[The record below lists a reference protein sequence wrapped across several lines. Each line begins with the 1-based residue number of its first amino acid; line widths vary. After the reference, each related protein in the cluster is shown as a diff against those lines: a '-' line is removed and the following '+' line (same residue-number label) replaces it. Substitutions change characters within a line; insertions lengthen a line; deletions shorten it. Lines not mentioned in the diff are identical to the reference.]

1 MSDKKRVL
9 VIGLD
14 GATFDILEP
23 WMEQG
28 HLPNLAAIARNGAV
42 GPLQSTI
49 PPNSAPAWTS
59 FMTGMNPGKHGVYG
73 FTRVD
78 PRESYTIKV
87 NSGAIRRTESIWQIL
102 TERGERSIL
111 INVPMTY
118 PPDPIDGLVV
128 TGIDTPGLDSE
139 FTYPPELRH
148 EILRLIPDYTLDVRS
163 WGVTAVGE
171 RRAHILDDILR
182 MVESRRQLA
191 LHLMTTEP
199 WDVFTVVFTATDRAQ
214 HFFWRFLDPAHPLY
228 EPAEAPKYQDA
239 ILRVYRRI
247 DQALGEILA
256 RCDEQTTVIVMSD
269 HGFGPQ
275 HKLFRINQWLLEND
289 FLRLT
294 YTSSNGLMRRL
305 SGAARK
311 GLYRALD
318 GLQRLVRT
326 RLSDRAKDQL
336 KRLFPRVREQVASQM
351 LFSGV
356 DWSSTRA
363 YHTAEFPGSIRINL
377 KGREVNGVVE
387 PGSEY
392 EAVCEAIRSALEGY
406 VDPDTGRR
414 IVERVFRR
422 EELYWGPCLDMAPD
436 LIVHLA
442 DYAYTI
448 DWYMPMDGN
457 GTGQSSP
464 IVTELTGRFAVNCGS
479 HRPTGI
485 VMLQGPDV
493 EGGVKLGPNQ
503 IYDVAPTLLYLLGQS
518 VPADMDGRILTEAI
532 TPERLAR
539 QPAERS
545 ERGPASSRRIPA
557 EEVYSDADTEAVS
570 ERLRSLGYL

>member
-228 EPAEAPKYQDA
+228 EPVEAPKYQDA

-392 EAVCEAIRSALEGY
+392 DALCEAIRSALEGY

-493 EGGVKLGPNQ
+493 EGGVKLEPNQ

>member
-294 YTSSNGLMRRL
+294 YTSSNGLMHRL
-305 SGAARK
+305 SGAAQK

-392 EAVCEAIRSALEGY
+392 QAVCEAIRSALEGY

-422 EELYWGPCLDMAPD
+422 EELYWGPCLDRAPD

-448 DWYMPMDGN
+448 DWYIPMDGN
-457 GTGQSSP
+457 ETGQSSP

-539 QPAERS
+539 QPAEHS